1 VFVAGVGDVRRVAG
15 VEAVPVPAQGAQR
28 PIKLIVLGRSGTGG
42 NAGQR
47 QRQRQRR
54 RCACVADLGDD
65 RDGAVQGVEAQLS
78 GAEAFVG
85 IMSNDDG

>member
-1 VFVAGVGDVRRVAG
+1 MFVAGVGDVRRVAG

-47 QRQRQRR
+47 QRR

-65 RDGAVQGVEAQLS
+65 RNGAVQGVEAQLT

>member
-15 VEAVPVPAQGAQR
+15 IEAVPVPAQGAQR

-47 QRQRQRR
+47 QRQRR

-65 RDGAVQGVEAQLS
+65 RNGAVQGVEAQLT